1 MVDIIIGQYDVT
13 VNLTALDPCV
23 LLAHVVRLTFHV
35 VSGVREQ
42 VGSEVGNQDQVQN
55 C

>member
-23 LLAHVVRLTFHV
+23 LLAHV
-35 VSGVREQ
+35 GEQ